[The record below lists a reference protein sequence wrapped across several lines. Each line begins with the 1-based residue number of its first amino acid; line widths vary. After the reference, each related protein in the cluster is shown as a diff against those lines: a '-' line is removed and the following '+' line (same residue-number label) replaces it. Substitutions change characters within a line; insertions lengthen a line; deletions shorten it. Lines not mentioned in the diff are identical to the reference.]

1 MYDFTDVLHALKRI
15 YNYDFT
21 TDLNTIDNDTDYT
34 GYLTEHT
41 FYNDF
46 EEEQHALWY
55 KDESNDIAIILETG
69 EEMTEQ
75 DKAKYLY

>member
-1 MYDFTDVLHALKRI
+1 MYDFTDVLHALRRI
-15 YNYDFT
+15 YDDYNKS
-21 TDLNTIDNDTDYT
+21 IDSISNDIEFD
-34 GYLTEHT
+34 YLTEHSI
-41 FYNDF
+41 NH
-46 EEEQHALWY
+46 EELGNVSALWY